1 MLREFAV
8 SAVMRTLEQPASSG
22 TSRDIGQKQMDDRS
36 NQELKSALAEGELS
50 PRKQAIA
57 KEVLRRRY
65 EIKDAGRLWTYVWL
79 PLIAILGLTRMALR
93 RFQGRSQF
101 ER

>member
-1 MLREFAV
+1 
-8 SAVMRTLEQPASSG
+8 
-22 TSRDIGQKQMDDRS
+22 MDDRS

-65 EIKDAGRLWTYVWL
+65 ETKDGGRLWAYVWL
-79 PLIAILGLTRMALR
+79 PLIALIGLARMSIR
-93 RFQGRSQF
+93 RLQGRKQF
-101 ER
+101 ES

>member
-1 MLREFAV
+1 
-8 SAVMRTLEQPASSG
+8 
-22 TSRDIGQKQMDDRS
+22 MDDRS
-36 NQELKSALAEGELS
+36 NQELKSALAERDLS

-65 EIKDAGRLWTYVWL
+65 ETKDAGRLWTYVSL
-79 PLIAILGLTRMALR
+79 PLIAILGLTRMGLR
-93 RFQGRSQF
+93 RFQARKEV

>member
-1 MLREFAV
+1 
-8 SAVMRTLEQPASSG
+8 
-22 TSRDIGQKQMDDRS
+22 MDDRS

-65 EIKDAGRLWTYVWL
+65 EAKDGGRLWTYVWL
-79 PLIAILGLTRMALR
+79 PLIAGPV
-93 RFQGRSQF
+93 
-101 ER
+101 

>member
-1 MLREFAV
+1 
-8 SAVMRTLEQPASSG
+8 
-22 TSRDIGQKQMDDRS
+22 MDDRS

-65 EIKDAGRLWTYVWL
+65 ETKGGGRLWTYVWL
-79 PLIAILGLTRMALR
+79 PLITLLGLARMALR
-93 RFQGRSQF
+93 RFQGQKQF
-101 ER
+101 ES